1 MQYGLARRRI
11 RLRGKGPLSG
21 ILNAIGLSR
30 RKRRVRGRGIF
41 SKGASAVSNVLD
53 LFGLARRKRKRG
65 MRRRKRGGMMMSA
78 VYRRP
83 AVTHMG
89 MGVRRRVRRHRG
101 GFFPG
106 YDAIS
111 KIAAPFVS
119 GATRFLKDKAGSLL
133 HHGVIQGANKLAG
146 LLDPASGRA
155 LQRIVHTAGQKYL
168 PGLGFARR
176 KRMRGRGRLM
186 QGGAYRTIVW

>member
-1 MQYGLARRRI
+1 MDTMQYGLVRRRK
-11 RLRGKGPLSG
+11 RVRGKGPLSG
-21 ILNAIGLSR
+21 LLNAIGLARR
-30 RKRRVRGRGIF
+30 RKRRVRGKGIF
-41 SKGASAVSNVLD
+41 SKGANVIGDALG
-53 LFGLARRKRKRG
+53 LFGLARRRT
-65 MRRRKRGGMMMSA
+65 RRRKRGGMMTA

-83 AVTHMG
+83 AVMHMG

-106 YDAIS
+106 FDAIS
-111 KIAAPFVS
+111 KFAAPLVS

-133 HHGVIQGANKLAG
+133 HHGVIQGANKVAG

-176 KRMRGRGRLM
+176 KHMRGHGRRM
-186 QGGAYRTIVW
+186 HGGAYRTIVW

>member
-1 MQYGLARRRI
+1 MQYGLARRRK
-11 RLRGKGPLSG
+11 RVSGKGPLSG

-30 RKRRVRGRGIF
+30 RRKRVRGRGIF
-41 SKGASAVSNVLD
+41 SKGASAVGNVLD
-53 LFGLARRKRKRG
+53 LFGLARRKR
-65 MRRRKRGGMMMSA
+65 RRKRGGMAMTA

-89 MGVRRRVRRHRG
+89 MGVRRRRRHVG

-106 YDAIS
+106 YDAI
-111 KIAAPFVS
+111 KGLAAPLIS
-119 GATRFLKDKAGSLL
+119 GATRFLKDKAGGLL
-133 HHGVIQGANKLAG
+133 HQGVIQGANKIAG

-176 KRMRGRGRLM
+176 RKRMSGRGRM
-186 QGGAYRTIVW
+186 QGGAYRTIMW